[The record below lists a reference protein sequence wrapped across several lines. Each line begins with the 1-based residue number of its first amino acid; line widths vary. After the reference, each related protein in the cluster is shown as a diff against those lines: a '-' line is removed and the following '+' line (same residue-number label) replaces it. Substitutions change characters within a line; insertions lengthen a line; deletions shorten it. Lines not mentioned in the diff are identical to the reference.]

1 MSQKLS
7 AFFEI
12 SLPYQAVYQY
22 LLDNLVSGP
31 SFVPTVITALYSSN
45 IKSPIK
51 DVNKCLNGIRNCFNP
66 LHSLF
71 FPGSR
76 IADHFSSRINFH
88 SPFSFDENL
97 HQYLQSLNLTFRSS
111 QINHNSA
118 AVIVDEGV
126 KKSYVAT
133 AAAYVWSNN
142 LVIKKLQVYFI
153 NVTPL
158 EAELMAIYTGLVPA
172 MKIDDIHDIT
182 VITDSITT
190 AKKILKSKVAFIQQK
205 ERMQQHPLQMAN
217 VFC

>member
-1 MSQKLS
+1 
-7 AFFEI
+7 
-12 SLPYQAVYQY
+12 
-22 LLDNLVSGP
+22 
-31 SFVPTVITALYSSN
+31 
-45 IKSPIK
+45 
-51 DVNKCLNGIRNCFNP
+51 
-66 LHSLF
+66 
-71 FPGSR
+71 
-76 IADHFSSRINFH
+76 
-88 SPFSFDENL
+88 
-97 HQYLQSLNLTFRSS
+97 
-111 QINHNSA
+111 
-118 AVIVDEGV
+118 
-126 KKSYVAT
+126 
-133 AAAYVWSNN
+133 

>member
-1 MSQKLS
+1 
-7 AFFEI
+7 
-12 SLPYQAVYQY
+12 
-22 LLDNLVSGP
+22 LDNLVSGP
-31 SFVPTVITALYSSN
+31 SFVPTVIAALYSSN
-45 IKSPIK
+45 IKSSIK

-88 SPFSFDENL
+88 SSFSFDENL

-118 AVIVDEGV
+118 AVIADKGV

-172 MKIDDIHDIT
+172 MKIDDIHDTT
-182 VITDSITT
+182 VITDSI
-190 AKKILKSKVAFIQQK
+190 AIARKILKSKVAFIQQK

>member
-1 MSQKLS
+1 M
-7 AFFEI
+7 I

-22 LLDNLVSGP
+22 LLDNPVSGP
-31 SFVPTVITALYSSN
+31 SFVPTVIAALYSSN

-182 VITDSITT
+182 VITDSIAT